1 MINSLVNHRHHSA
14 LAVDSVLHIMSHCVD
29 RCTQTERHTH
39 VEHIV
44 AIVGCGQIETVVN
57 MLNLV
62 HRSVLDRTWTTV
74 GWMFSSLRDGK
85 PGRTRTQT
93 LCILVPF
100 FFCFVFVS
108 PCSLLAVPVLAKNW
122 QTHVSNYCGGFIKF
136 PAHTGAHLVLCAEF
150 ARGFVTGTGVHK

>member
-1 MINSLVNHRHHSA
+1 MLAGSDPAASA
-14 LAVDSVLHIMSHCVD
+14 TVG
-29 RCTQTERHTH
+29 RTGQTGVTRDDKFARQSSPSFSASRGQCATYYVTLRGQMHTNRATHTH

-62 HRSVLDRTWTTV
+62 HRGVLDRTWTTV

-100 FFCFVFVS
+100 FFLLFRLRFAMFVARS
-108 PCSLLAVPVLAKNW
+108 PGFGQKLANACQQLLW
-122 QTHVSNYCGGFIKF
+122 RIY
-136 PAHTGAHLVLCAEF
+136 
-150 ARGFVTGTGVHK
+150 

>member
-1 MINSLVNHRHHSA
+1 MLPSEGRVKRGSHAMINSLVNHRHHSA

-62 HRSVLDRTWTTV
+62 HRGVLDRTWTTV

-100 FFCFVFVS
+100 LFLFRLRFAVFVAPS
-108 PCSLLAVPVLAKNW
+108 PSFGQKLANACQQLLW
-122 QTHVSNYCGGFIKF
+122 RIY
-136 PAHTGAHLVLCAEF
+136 
-150 ARGFVTGTGVHK
+150 